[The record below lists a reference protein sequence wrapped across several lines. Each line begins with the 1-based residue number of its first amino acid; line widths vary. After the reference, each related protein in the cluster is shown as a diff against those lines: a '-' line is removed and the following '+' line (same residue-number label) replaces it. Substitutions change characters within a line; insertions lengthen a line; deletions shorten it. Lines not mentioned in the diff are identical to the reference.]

1 MKTLKIFVALV
12 FTGISTLSVSAQDVV
27 YVPTR
32 EPVVDAML
40 KLANVKHTDVVYD
53 LGCGDGRIVITAA
66 QQYEA
71 KGVGIDIDPER
82 IKEANENAEKAGVQ
96 DKVEFVL
103 GDLFEADFSEA
114 SVVTLYLLSSLNL
127 RLRPLLLEQLKPGT
141 RIVSHAFDMD
151 DWEPA
156 KTQTVDGTRIYLWI
170 VPEDPGKILGTGRK

>member
-1 MKTLKIFVALV
+1 MKTFKIFFAFILVNLMYATPVA
-12 FTGISTLSVSAQDVV
+12 AQDVV

-40 KLANVKHTDVVYD
+40 KLANVKASDVVYD

-66 QQYEA
+66 QKYGA

-82 IKEANENAEKAGVQ
+82 IKEANENAANSNVE
-96 DKVEFVL
+96 DKVEFIL
-103 GDLFEADFSEA
+103 GDLFESDFSEA

-127 RLRPLLLEQLKPGT
+127 RLRPSLLEQLKPGT
-141 RIVSHAFDMD
+141 RIVSHAFSMG
-151 DWEPA
+151 DWEPE

-170 VPEDPGKILGTGRK
+170 VPEKQ